1 MNADRT
7 YYVLDRLLSHVLETK
22 AELIAYLIV
31 HDAGNHD
38 PAGVGQ
44 RLQARRHIDAVSE
57 NVIAV
62 ENDVADIDADAEFDA
77 LVRRC
82 RGVALCHAALDID
95 RATDGIDHAHELHE
109 HSIARR
115 FDDSAAMFGDLG
127 IDEFRSELRS
137 AMPRWISTAQRT
149 ASTTLT
155 NSTSIPSPVVLTI
168 RPRCS
173 VILGSTSSLRCAFSC
188 RRVPSSST
196 PI

>member
-77 LVRRC
+77 EFDALVRRC

-115 FDDSAAMFGDLG
+115 FDGSAAMFGDLG
-127 IDEFRSELRS
+127 IDEFLTVPLEL
-137 AMPRWISTAQRT
+137 APRAFLIGARPSTG
-149 ASTTLT
+149 
-155 NSTSIPSPVVLTI
+155 
-168 RPRCS
+168 CS
-173 VILGSTSSLRCAFSC
+173 RQC
-188 RRVPSSST
+188 RRRKSPPACGPLDLPAFIHSPET

>member
-62 ENDVADIDADAEFDA
+62 ENGVADIDADAEFDA

-127 IDEFRSELRS
+127 IDEFLTVPLEL
-137 AMPRWISTAQRT
+137 AQR
-149 ASTTLT
+149 AFLIGAHQPAVAG
-155 NSTSIPSPVVLTI
+155 NVAGENRRQPAVHSIFRHLFT
-168 RPRCS
+168 PRKPR
-173 VILGSTSSLRCAFSC
+173 LLKG
-188 RRVPSSST
+188 
-196 PI
+196 